1 MEHDSTYVEPN
12 LDGVYCEFRGLAFH
26 DALEENL
33 RYCWSSRL
41 GRNQFTLKFSP
52 LVILIVITLLLN
64 NHIVHDHTNS
74 HDLPYLLLP
83 PCASKVPK
91 NSPTRLEHTKFSLH
105 ILPDRLLLFCKH
117 TLCLFYRFANCL
129 HKCGLG
135 RIDTIWEIVPFV
147 IRVTIDLIGH
157 LWSMSFYKPREK
169 WRSMKH
175 IDIIVRVGHAEER
188 VSYPEIL

>member
-1 MEHDSTYVEPN
+1 
-12 LDGVYCEFRGLAFH
+12 
-26 DALEENL
+26 
-33 RYCWSSRL
+33 
-41 GRNQFTLKFSP
+41 
-52 LVILIVITLLLN
+52 
-64 NHIVHDHTNS
+64 
-74 HDLPYLLLP
+74 
-83 PCASKVPK
+83 
-91 NSPTRLEHTKFSLH
+91 LEHTKFSLH

-188 VSYPEIL
+188 VSYPEILWRNRLKYDRAPFYMDVVLPLPCKLIVLTFPVHVIDASKHTRKASWLTDWQYSSNVGNIWFS

>member
-1 MEHDSTYVEPN
+1 
-12 LDGVYCEFRGLAFH
+12 LDVVYCEFRGLAFH

-33 RYCWSSRL
+33 QYCRWSRL

-52 LVILIVITLLLN
+52 LVILIVIALL
-64 NHIVHDHTNS
+64 
-74 HDLPYLLLP
+74 PP
-83 PCASKVPK
+83 PCASKVSK
-91 NSPTRLEHTKFSLH
+91 NSPTKLEHTKFSLH
-105 ILPDRLLLFCKH
+105 ILPGRLLLFCKH

-147 IRVTIDLIGH
+147 IRVTVDLIGH
-157 LWSMSFYKPREK
+157 LWSMSFYKPRENR
-169 WRSMKH
+169 RSMKH

-188 VSYPEIL
+188 VPYPEIL